1 MKFTTSTAILTG
13 LSMLVIVSCGSA
25 TSDSQSASPAA
36 QSVGRDHEVTFEN
49 GALTVHGSLR
59 MPDDTGVAVPAVL
72 LIAGSGPTDR
82 NGDNIHVEGAI
93 GTLSYF
99 ADVLAR
105 RGIASLRYDKSGTG
119 ATELDPETNPSKLGH
134 DVYLHEAA
142 AAANFL
148 ADRPGIDKSG
158 VGLVGHSQGALVAL
172 ALATDKAGGV
182 PPITS
187 LGLVQPQTARTLDI
201 MMRQVAGLVESGQ
214 LVDAD
219 GADLV
224 SSLNRAV
231 DQIRTSG
238 TIPND
243 LPEPLR
249 SIGMVPAGA
258 TMLATQ
264 DELDPIAMAASL
276 PSSMAVFTSCSDKDM
291 QIRCVD
297 VAGLN
302 DVLAQTQL
310 STTHLDTANHV
321 LKDVGDQPSTGA
333 EYGEPLPFSQQF
345 TDAFESW
352 LSVR

>member
-13 LSMLVIVSCGSA
+13 LSMLAIVSCGSA

-36 QSVGRDHEVTFEN
+36 QSAGRDHEVTFEN

-172 ALATDKAGGV
+172 ALATDKAGEV

-187 LGLVQPQTARTLDI
+187 MGLVQPQTARTLDI